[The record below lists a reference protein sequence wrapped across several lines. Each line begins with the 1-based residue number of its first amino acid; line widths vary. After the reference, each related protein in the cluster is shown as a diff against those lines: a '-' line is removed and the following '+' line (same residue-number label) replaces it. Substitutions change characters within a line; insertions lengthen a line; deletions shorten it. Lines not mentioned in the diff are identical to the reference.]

1 MRSHKTSNYRPDI
14 DGIRAIAVLSVI
26 AFHAFPSLVPG
37 GFVGVDIFFVISG
50 FLITQIIVAELDNG
64 NFKIRNFYSRR
75 IRRIIPSLLVAL
87 LVALVLGWILL
98 LPNDFSQFGSVLAGS
113 SVFITNFVLFAQV
126 NYFDAAAVE
135 KPLLHL
141 WSLSIEEQ
149 FYIFW
154 PIFLIIIY
162 KFRRFALSLT
172 LILLFS
178 SFSYAYLIHAN
189 DPERAFY
196 YPFPRFWELLVGAVL
211 AFIYLHHKDMLGL
224 LNKFKF
230 VTEIGALLSALL
242 IIFAIVGTST
252 SQNLRAVTIGVIGS
266 AGLILFGFANPF
278 ISRIVGNPIS
288 TWIGLI
294 SYPLYLWHWI
304 FLSYA
309 FIYFGESP
317 SITVKIV
324 AIGMSIFLA
333 FLCYR
338 YIELWMRG
346 KSYQWQKVGA
356 LVVGLVVL
364 GSSGFAI
371 QKASGFQSRIS
382 NAINISQ
389 LDRVD
394 GTDDSCLKL
403 IGIEKPEF
411 HYCRYNNVGGSRT
424 IVFTGDS
431 HVHASWQGITDYYN
445 KRGINTLMLANQL
458 CPPFIGVATGFSTSK
473 LDGCIKGTQE
483 IIDSIS
489 NVPGIDTVVFI
500 TRGSYYITGHEL
512 LPERKVMFRNWPA
525 EFSELPT
532 TSERAEIFRS
542 ALQNTVDLYSGQG
555 KKVFIVSENPEL
567 PFNIKS
573 CANFGVPRALS
584 TDYCAPQSKS
594 EVLKRQQL
602 VRDVWQSISG
612 ATYIETLDLFCP
624 TDKCNY
630 LKSGVLL
637 YSDDDHLS
645 KVGSA
650 LQAERIGQYIN

>member
-26 AFHAFPSLVPG
+26 AYHAFPSLVPG

-64 NFKIRNFYSRR
+64 NFRIRNFYSRR
-75 IRRIIPSLLVAL
+75 IRRIIPSLLIAL
-87 LVALVLGWILL
+87 LVALILGWVLL
-98 LPNDFSQFGSVLAGS
+98 LPEDFSQFGSVLAGS

-154 PIFLIIIY
+154 PIILIAIY
-162 KFRRFALSLT
+162 KLRRFAFAIAS
-172 LILLFS
+172 ILLLA
-178 SFSYAYLIHAN
+178 SFGYAYAVHGSHEEL
-189 DPERAFY
+189 AFY
-196 YPFPRFWELLVGAVL
+196 SPLPRFWELLIGGVL
-211 AFIYLHHKDMLGL
+211 AFIYLHHKKKLDL
-224 LNKFKF
+224 LHRFS
-230 VTEIGALLSALL
+230 VLSQVGSLVSLLL
-242 IIFAIVGTST
+242 IVHSLFKTST
-252 SQNLRAVTIGVIGS
+252 EQNLRAVTIGVVGS
-266 AGLILFGFANPF
+266 AGLILFGYANPYV
-278 ISRIVGNPIS
+278 SRIVGNPIS
-288 TWIGLI
+288 TWVGLI

-309 FIYFGESP
+309 FIYFGGAP
-317 SITVKIV
+317 TVSVKFA
-324 AIGMSIFLA
+324 AIGLSFLLA
-333 FLCYR
+333 YICYR
-338 YIELWMRG
+338 YLELWMRD
-346 KSYQWQKVGA
+346 KSYQWRKVSA
-356 LVVGLVVL
+356 LLVGLVVL
-364 GSSGFAI
+364 GSSGFTV
-371 QKASGFQSRIS
+371 QQASGFPSRTKD
-382 NAINISQ
+382 AINISQ

-394 GTDDSCLKL
+394 GTDNSCLKL

-411 HYCRYNNVGGSRT
+411 HYCRYNDVGGIRT

-431 HVHASWQGITDYYN
+431 HVHASWQGITDYY
-445 KRGINTLMLANQL
+445 RTLGINTLMLANQL

-489 NVPGIDTVVFI
+489 NVPSIDTVVFI

-555 KKVFIVSENPEL
+555 KKVFILSENPEL
-567 PFNIKS
+567 PFNVKS

-584 TDYCAPQSKS
+584 SNYCAPQSKS

-602 VRDVWQSISG
+602 ARDVWQSISG